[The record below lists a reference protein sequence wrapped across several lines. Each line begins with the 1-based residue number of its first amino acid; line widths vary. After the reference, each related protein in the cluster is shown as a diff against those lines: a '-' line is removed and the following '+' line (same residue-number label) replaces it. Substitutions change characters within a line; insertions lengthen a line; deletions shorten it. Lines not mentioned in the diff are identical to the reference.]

1 MIRRVASQDLVIRI
15 PCKRASYS
23 ASLLEALSKLTWRMY
38 FSFSPLGEI
47 SSTPA
52 PAPCFLFDPSK
63 NIFQEFER
71 SGGLGVCA
79 SIHSTR
85 KSRRIWA
92 LIAVGCQN

>member
-1 MIRRVASQDLVIRI
+1 MIRHVAPQVSAIRI
-15 PCKRASYS
+15 PCKRSSYY
-23 ASLLEALSKLTWRMY
+23 ASLLEALSKLTRSKY

-47 SSTPA
+47 STIPA

-71 SGGLGVCA
+71 LGGPGVCT

-85 KSRRIWA
+85 KSRRTWA
-92 LIAVGCQN
+92 LIVVGCRN